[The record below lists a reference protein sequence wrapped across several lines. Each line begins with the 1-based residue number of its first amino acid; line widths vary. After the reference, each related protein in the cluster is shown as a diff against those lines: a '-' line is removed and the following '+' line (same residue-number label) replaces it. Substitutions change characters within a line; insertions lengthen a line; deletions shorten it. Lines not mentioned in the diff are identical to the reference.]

1 MTRPRGRIK
10 LLDKDGT
17 PEKEYPRFK
26 IAIAVPTRGNN
37 PSAFT
42 YCLASLT
49 GHASAALVNNDIADF
64 TLAFNEGTYIHT
76 NRNDLAGTC
85 LKAGA
90 DYIFWLDDDMTFPK
104 DALLRLLAHNVPIV
118 GANYPTR
125 KIPVTPVAIKTIG
138 MDGNTT
144 PERLQTREED
154 TGLERVEAIGFG
166 CVLVK
171 AQVFWDVGFPWFEN
185 TRDEESKRWVGEDVD
200 FCIKARAAGHDVF
213 VDHGLSHEV
222 RHIGQMEYSVAHAVA
237 FDGDEHG
244 DNELQRV
251 TDDDQQLAESSG
263 HDDAGN
269 HPRLHSTGGSEAGS
283 DGGDS

>member
-1 MTRPRGRIK
+1 MSRPRGRIK
-10 LLDKDGT
+10 LVSKDGA
-17 PEKEYPRFK
+17 PEPEAPRFK

-37 PSAFT
+37 PSDFT
-42 YCLASLT
+42 YSLACLT

-85 LKAGA
+85 LQAGA
-90 DYIFWLDDDMTFPK
+90 DYIFWLDDDMSFPK

-125 KIPVTPVAIKTIG
+125 KIPVQPVAIKTIG
-138 MDGNTT
+138 LDGKSL

-185 TRDEESKRWVGEDVD
+185 TRDKETSRWVGEDVD

-222 RHIGQMEYSVAHAVA
+222 RHIGQMKYSVAHAVA
-237 FDGDEHG
+237 FEGDEHG
-244 DNELQRV
+244 NNELQRV
-251 TDDDQQLAESSG
+251 TDGNQQLAEPLKRG
-263 HDDAGN
+263 DAVENPG
-269 HPRLHSTGGSEAGS
+269 LHSAGGSEAES